1 MQLSDLNKLLSENK
15 VIDEEKHRV
24 TLFKHFQSI
33 VVNVFLSLMKK
44 RAAVPSEYVCDE
56 FNFKGK

>member
-33 VVNVFLSLMKK
+33 VVNVFFK
-44 RAAVPSEYVCDE
+44 
-56 FNFKGK
+56 FNEEESSSTQ